1 MSEADKE
8 KWRSIG
14 VLRKRGQKEKV
25 PVIDEDTGK
34 VGGYHTKHWDG
45 KQDANIFAKPIAVKG
60 KTREGQD

>member
-1 MSEADKE
+1 MSESFKE
-8 KWRSIG
+8 KLHS
-14 VLRKRGQKEKV
+14 VSFPRKLGQKEKV